1 MKLIVKGRE
10 PKEWKEFRNTA
21 GTDYESKQELRKSLY
36 KEQGGLCAYCMKR
49 LSNEFDRNV
58 LTRNKIDHIKPRES
72 CTRDE
77 RMDYNNMVLCCSGTT
92 FGITHCDTHK
102 GSLSH
107 TLSPLNPQFIDSLSY
122 TSRGIIK
129 SSDEIWDRELNA
141 VLNLN
146 HKQLAE
152 NRKDTILTIVKWLS
166 SKSPTKAQIEKSIK
180 SYQSRDANGLYQEYC
195 EVAVW
200 RLRKSLRAR
209 Q

>member
-72 CTRDE
+72 CTRNE

-107 TLSPLNPQFIDSLSY
+107 TLSPLNPQFIDSL
-122 TSRGIIK
+122 
-129 SSDEIWDRELNA
+129 
-141 VLNLN
+141 
-146 HKQLAE
+146 
-152 NRKDTILTIVKWLS
+152 LTIVKWLS